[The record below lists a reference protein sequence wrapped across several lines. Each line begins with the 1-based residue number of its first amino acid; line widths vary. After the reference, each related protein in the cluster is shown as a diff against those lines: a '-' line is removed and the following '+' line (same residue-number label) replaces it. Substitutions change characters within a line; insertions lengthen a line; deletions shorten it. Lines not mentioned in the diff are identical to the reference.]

1 MSHSLTKF
9 IEDESICL
17 YALTKLVRLTADEH
31 RDIERLGYQCHQR
44 GTNTGHDIT
53 VGKQR
58 MGTNQDLGDLLEG
71 GGEGRGGE
79 RRGGSDRWE

>member
-1 MSHSLTKF
+1 MAHSLTEF

-17 YALTKLVRLTADEH
+17 YTLTKLVRLTADKH
-31 RDIERLGYQCHQR
+31 RDIKRLGYQCHQR
-44 GTNTGHDIT
+44 GTNTGHDIS

-71 GGEGRGGE
+71 GGEGRRGE
-79 RRGGSDRWE
+79 EKEGEGRQ